1 MYARPGNEL
10 DQLEDIQ
17 LEELYSKL
25 KRYCRFLSQ
34 NDWDSEDLA
43 HEAFRKACEH
53 YELNVN
59 LTLALLK
66 KIAHNLWLDQ
76 LKKRNREVVGT
87 IPESII
93 EQHECSKDVAE
104 YLVNLTPK
112 QSVIFTLKEGFKYQI
127 SEIAEIFQMKETAVK
142 AILHRA
148 KNRLKTISD
157 NKDLPLLL
165 EVCDQRL
172 RLDALLLNAIV
183 TEDPTLLIRHIPQLF
198 QLVKLPKPKASPSS
212 FLSMAA

>member
-1 MYARPGNEL
+1 MYARPGSKLE
-10 DQLEDIQ
+10 QSEDIQ

-43 HEAFRKACEH
+43 HEAFRKALEH

-59 LTLALLK
+59 ITPALLK

-76 LKKRNREVVGT
+76 LKKRSREVLGA

-93 EQHECSKDVAE
+93 EQHECSKDIKE
-104 YLVNLTPK
+104 YLAKLTSK
-112 QSVIFTLKEGFKYQI
+112 QSVIFTLKESFKYQI
-127 SEIAEIFQMKETAVK
+127 SEIAEIFQMSETAVK

-148 KNRLKTISD
+148 KKRLKTISSD
-157 NKDLPLLL
+157 ENLPLLQ
-165 EVCDQRL
+165 EY
-172 RLDALLLNAIV
+172 AIN
-183 TEDPTLLIRHIPQLF
+183 DYG
-198 QLVKLPKPKASPSS
+198 
-212 FLSMAA
+212 